1 MMRKEHYKRFNPV
14 AILQKGYNMMKKDQ
28 YEQYNPFKINN

>member
-1 MMRKEHYKRFNPV
+1 MMKKDQYERFNPF
-14 AILQKGYNMMKKDQ
+14 AILQKGYSMMKKDQ